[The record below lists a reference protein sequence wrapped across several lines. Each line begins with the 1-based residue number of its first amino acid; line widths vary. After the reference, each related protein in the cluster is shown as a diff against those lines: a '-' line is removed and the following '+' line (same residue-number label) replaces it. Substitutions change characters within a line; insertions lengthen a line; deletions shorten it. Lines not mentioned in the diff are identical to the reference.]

1 MSKQQQKPSTVPFKY
16 IRCVYIYIYIYC
28 FLLNKRA
35 LCHLQISKYYVKT
48 AAKQKKNKRWGWG
61 EKAVLKDTEKIV
73 LVKLP
78 YPKKKKIKK
87 TSEGGKEGGGNIER
101 MLSDGII

>member
-1 MSKQQQKPSTVPFKY
+1 MGVGS
-16 IRCVYIYIYIYC
+16 
-28 FLLNKRA
+28 
-35 LCHLQISKYYVKT
+35 
-48 AAKQKKNKRWGWG
+48 

-87 TSEGGKEGGGNIER
+87 TSEGGGKIER

>member
-1 MSKQQQKPSTVPFKY
+1 MGVGS
-16 IRCVYIYIYIYC
+16 
-28 FLLNKRA
+28 
-35 LCHLQISKYYVKT
+35 
-48 AAKQKKNKRWGWG
+48 

-78 YPKKKKIKK
+78 YPKKKKKKKK
-87 TSEGGKEGGGNIER
+87 TSEGGGKIER